1 MSNRLDLVAIGN
13 AIVDVVVQVDD
24 AFLSDN
30 GVEKGIMT
38 LIDQDRAN
46 ALYSAMPAASEISGG
61 SAANTAA
68 GAAAIGV
75 KAGFLGKVRD
85 DQLGRIFAHDVCAL
99 GVEYPGPITGEQNH
113 AETSR
118 CLVLVSP
125 DGERSMNTFLGASVE
140 LHADDID
147 VDLMGRADW
156 LYLEGYL
163 FDTPEAK
170 AAYARAIWATRKGG
184 GKTSVTLSDPFCVDR
199 HRDDFRRLIRN
210 EMDLLFANKAELMS
224 LYQTDDLDAAMDAV
238 ARDVEAAAVTL
249 SEEGAVIVRGDQ
261 RTRVPANATRV
272 VDTTGAGD
280 LFAAGFLAGLA
291 MGADDARAAAM
302 GCAAA
307 GEIIG
312 HLGARPETDLKAL
325 MAGI

>member
-1 MSNRLDLVAIGN
+1 MSNRLDVVAIGN

-24 AFLSDN
+24 SFLSDN

-38 LIDQDRAN
+38 LIDQDRAR
-46 ALYSAMPAASEISGG
+46 ALYAAMPPATEISGG

-85 DQLGRIFAHDVCAL
+85 DQLGRIFAHDVRAL
-99 GVEYPGPITGEQNH
+99 GVEYPGPITTEQGH
-113 AETSR
+113 AETSHSMI
-118 CLVLVSP
+118 LVSP

-140 LHADDID
+140 LVADDID
-147 VDLMGRADW
+147 IGLMGRADW

-170 AAYARAIWATRKGG
+170 AAYARAIWATKKGG

-199 HRDDFRRLIRN
+199 HRDDFRRLISN

-224 LYQTDDLDAAMDAV
+224 LYQTDDLGTAMDAV
-238 ARDVEAAAVTL
+238 ARDVEVAAITL
-249 SEEGAVIVRGDQ
+249 SEEGAVVVRGDQ
-261 RTRVPANATRV
+261 RTRVSATPATV

-291 MGADDARAAAM
+291 QGGNDSRAAAM

-307 GEIIG
+307 GEIIS
-312 HLGARPETDLKAL
+312 HLGARPESDLKAL
-325 MAGI
+325 IAQL

>member
-13 AIVDVVVQVDD
+13 AIVDVVAQVEDD
-24 AFLSDN
+24 FLATH

-38 LIDQDRAN
+38 LIDQDRAK
-46 ALYSAMPAASEISGG
+46 ALYSAMPAATEISGG

-85 DQLGRIFAHDVCAL
+85 DQLGRIFAHDVRAL

-140 LHADDID
+140 LLADDID

-170 AAYARAIWATRKGG
+170 AAYARAIWATKKGG
-184 GKTSVTLSDPFCVDR
+184 GKASVTLSDPFCVDR

-224 LYQTDDLDAAMDAV
+224 LYQTGDLDTAMDAV
-238 ARDVEAAAVTL
+238 AQDVEAAAVTL
-249 SEEGAVIVRGDQ
+249 SEEGAVVVRGGQ
-261 RTRVPANATRV
+261 RTRVPANASKV

-291 MGADDARAAAM
+291 QGADDARAAAM

-307 GEIIG
+307 GEIIS
-312 HLGARPETDLKAL
+312 HLGARPESDLKAL
-325 MAGI
+325 MARI

>member
-1 MSNRLDLVAIGN
+1 
-13 AIVDVVVQVDD
+13 
-24 AFLSDN
+24 
-30 GVEKGIMT
+30 
-38 LIDQDRAN
+38 
-46 ALYSAMPAASEISGG
+46 
-61 SAANTAA
+61 
-68 GAAAIGV
+68 
-75 KAGFLGKVRD
+75 
-85 DQLGRIFAHDVCAL
+85 
-99 GVEYPGPITGEQNH
+99 
-113 AETSR
+113 
-118 CLVLVSP
+118 
-125 DGERSMNTFLGASVE
+125 
-140 LHADDID
+140 
-147 VDLMGRADW
+147 
-156 LYLEGYL
+156 
-163 FDTPEAK
+163 
-170 AAYARAIWATRKGG
+170 
-184 GKTSVTLSDPFCVDR
+184 
-199 HRDDFRRLIRN
+199 
-210 EMDLLFANKAELMS
+210 MS
-224 LYQTDDLDAAMDAV
+224 LYQTDDLDTAMDAV

>member
-38 LIDQDRAN
+38 LIDQDRAK

-85 DQLGRIFAHDVCAL
+85 DQLGRIFAHDVRAL